1 MIVDCTSHL
10 LHLSRCSTSD
20 IFHYD
25 FDRCFLWKD
34 VFSSSDNN
42 FGYSH
47 SDDNNTNDD
56 NDSYNNI
63 L

>member
-1 MIVDCTSHL
+1 MIVDCASHL

-25 FDRCFLWKD
+25 FDRYFLWKD

-47 SDDNNTNDD
+47 SDDNNTN
-56 NDSYNNI
+56 
-63 L
+63 